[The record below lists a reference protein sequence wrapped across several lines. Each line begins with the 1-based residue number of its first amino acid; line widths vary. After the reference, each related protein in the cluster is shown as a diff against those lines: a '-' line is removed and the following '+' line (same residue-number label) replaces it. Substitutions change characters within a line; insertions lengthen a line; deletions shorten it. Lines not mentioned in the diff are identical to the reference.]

1 MNDDLNSLSTSL
13 SFETERLRLELGEL
27 NRLGASFGATMSR
40 AFASAILDGRKF
52 SDVLRAL
59 LLSLSRQA
67 LSAALK
73 PLGNLFSGLFG
84 QIFGSAQ
91 GNVVSNGRI
100 TPFAEGGI
108 VNGPV
113 LFPLRNGAG
122 LMGEAGAEAIMP
134 LARGTDGKL
143 GVRNAGGSGV
153 TVNITVTARDAES
166 FRAAQS
172 QIAASMLRAIQR
184 GQRNL

>member
-1 MNDDLNSLSTSL
+1 MNEDLNTLSGSLA
-13 SFETERLRLELGEL
+13 FETERLRLELGEL
-27 NRLGASFGATMSR
+27 NRLGTNFGGTMSR

-52 SDVLRAL
+52 SDVLRGL

-73 PLGNLFSGLFG
+73 PLGNLFAGLF
-84 QIFGSAQ
+84 ANAH
-91 GNVVSNGRI
+91 GNVISGGQI
-100 TPFAEGGI
+100 TPFAQGGI

-113 LFPLRNGAG
+113 LFPLRHGAG

-134 LARGTDGKL
+134 LARGRDGRL
-143 GVRNAGGSGV
+143 GVRSEGVSGV
-153 TVNITVTARDAES
+153 TVNINVTARDAES
-166 FRAAQS
+166 FRASQS
-172 QIAASMLRAIQR
+172 QIAASMLRAIAR

>member
-1 MNDDLNSLSTSL
+1 MNEELESLSASL

-27 NRLGASFGATMSR
+27 NRLGTNFGGTMSR
-40 AFASAILDGRKF
+40 AFSSAIIDGRKF
-52 SDVLRAL
+52 SDVLRGL
-59 LLSLSRQA
+59 MLSLSRQA

-84 QIFGSAQ
+84 QIFGSAE
-91 GNVVSNGRI
+91 GHMIANGRV

-108 VNGPV
+108 VNGPM

-134 LARGTDGKL
+134 LARGPDGRL
-143 GVRNAGGSGV
+143 GVRSAGGNGV
-153 TVNITVTARDAES
+153 TVNINVTARDAES
-166 FRAAQS
+166 FRASQS
-172 QIAASMLRAIQR
+172 QIAASMLRAIER
-184 GQRNL
+184 GRRNL

>member
-1 MNDDLNSLSTSL
+1 MNEELQSLSTSL
-13 SFETERLRLELGEL
+13 AFETERLRLELGEL
-27 NRLGASFGATMSR
+27 NRLSASFSATMSR
-40 AFASAILDGRKF
+40 AFASAIIDGRKF
-52 SDVLRAL
+52 SDVLRGL

-73 PLGNLFSGLFG
+73 PLGNLFAGLF
-84 QIFGSAQ
+84 ANAE
-91 GNVVSNGRI
+91 GNVIAGGRI

-113 LFPLRNGAG
+113 LFPLRNGMG

-134 LARGTDGKL
+134 LARGRDGRL
-143 GVRNAGGSGV
+143 GVRSEGGSGV
-153 TVNITVTARDAES
+153 TVNINVTARDAES
-166 FRAAQS
+166 FRASQG
-172 QIAASMLRAIQR
+172 QIAASMLRAMSR